1 MPKFRNYLLHPPSQP
16 KRLPL
21 KMAAARSTSQ
31 YAYLSTKLHTIT
43 SHKIKILL
51 QNLFYAGI
59 RPEIGFYRNSSFK
72 FWEIPRRTHY
82 LFRFRF
88 LPFSTILRC
97 FSLSFLP
104 FLLTFFIPIYPKYP
118 SSILQCPALRNS
130 LHHLMNKC
138 YDQKCHLVGKTVS
151 LGVKYGSMIPLSLP
165 KSGVGELHEAFLLPV
180 GLSVMAIRFGVL
192 QNEIYWHT
200 HRVVPCEQSKSHK
213 ESKYACEVT
222 YCMQV
227 AIRQLQIRT
236 AGSTAV

>member
-1 MPKFRNYLLHPPSQP
+1 
-16 KRLPL
+16 
-21 KMAAARSTSQ
+21 
-31 YAYLSTKLHTIT
+31 
-43 SHKIKILL
+43 
-51 QNLFYAGI
+51 
-59 RPEIGFYRNSSFK
+59 
-72 FWEIPRRTHY
+72 
-82 LFRFRF
+82 
-88 LPFSTILRC
+88 
-97 FSLSFLP
+97 
-104 FLLTFFIPIYPKYP
+104 
-118 SSILQCPALRNS
+118 
-130 LHHLMNKC
+130 MNKC

-151 LGVKYGSMIPLSLP
+151 LGVKYGSMIPHSLP

-213 ESKYACEVT
+213 ESNYACAVT